1 MQQRLNLKQLARE
14 DVEEMLLRSLL
25 EIQRTRRA
33 QGLDISLTLM
43 VGALLGGAAIAS
55 LGLVL
60 GAALN

>member
-1 MQQRLNLKQLARE
+1 MEQRLNLQGLERA

-33 QGLDISLTLM
+33 QGLDFSIVLAI
-43 VGALLGGAAIAS
+43 GALLSGAAITA
-55 LGLVL
+55 LGFLL